1 MNAADAVEKKRKPR
15 RVVSARAKA
24 QAVLAIWSGRRK
36 ASQLCRELGVNW
48 GSLNGWERKG
58 LQGIHKAMG
67 GEELTSPVQ
76 GELGRR
82 LEGLLAELA
91 AEKTILPAP
100 LAAGN
105 QA

>member
-1 MNAADAVEKKRKPR
+1 MNTPSTVEKKRKAR

-24 QAVLAIWSGRRK
+24 QAVLAIWSSRRN
-36 ASQLCRELGVNW
+36 ASQVCRELGVNW

-82 LEGLLAELA
+82 LEGMLAGLA
-91 AEKTILPAP
+91 TEKTVLPAP
-100 LAAGN
+100 LAAEN

>member
-1 MNAADAVEKKRKPR
+1 MNATNTVEKKRKPR

-24 QAVLAIWSGRRK
+24 QAVLAIWSGRRN
-36 ASQLCRELGVNW
+36 ASQVCRDLGVNW

-82 LEGLLAELA
+82 LEGLLAGLA
-91 AEKTILPAP
+91 TEKTCMPAT
-100 LAAGN
+100 LATEK

>member
-1 MNAADAVEKKRKPR
+1 
-15 RVVSARAKA
+15 
-24 QAVLAIWSGRRK
+24 
-36 ASQLCRELGVNW
+36 
-48 GSLNGWERKG
+48 
-58 LQGIHKAMG
+58 MG

>member
-1 MNAADAVEKKRKPR
+1 MNTTNTVAKKRKAR

-24 QAVLAIWSGRRK
+24 QAVLTIWSGRRNT
-36 ASQLCRELGVNW
+36 SQVCRELGVNW
-48 GSLNGWERKG
+48 GALNGWERKG

-82 LEGLLAELA
+82 LEDMLAELA
-91 AEKTILPAP
+91 TEKKSLPAP
-100 LAAGN
+100 VAAEN

>member
-1 MNAADAVEKKRKPR
+1 MNATNTIEKKRKPR
-15 RVVSARAKA
+15 RLVSARAKA
-24 QAVLAIWSGRRK
+24 QAVLAIWSGRRNT
-36 ASQLCRELGVNW
+36 SQVCRELGVNW

-82 LEGLLAELA
+82 LEGLLVGL
-91 AEKTILPAP
+91 AEKEPVLPAS
-100 LAAGN
+100 LVTKN